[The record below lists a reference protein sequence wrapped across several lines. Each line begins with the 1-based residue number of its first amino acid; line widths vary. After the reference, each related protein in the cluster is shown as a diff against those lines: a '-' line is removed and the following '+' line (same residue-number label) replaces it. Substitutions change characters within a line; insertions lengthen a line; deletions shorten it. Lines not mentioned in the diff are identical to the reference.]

1 MKTTASRAARRIAL
15 LYLLCAGIWLGFAD
29 QFMTMFV
36 SEPRRLMWW
45 QTSIDLGFIVVT
57 TLLLYVAL
65 RYELMERQRADT
77 HTQNQLAMLQAL
89 YTGAR
94 QLSAS
99 LDVSLLAKSVTRSCV
114 EHFGAR
120 LAWLGCADADGAVR
134 PLGFFPGDSRYMRD
148 LEVRWDESPIGQ
160 GPTGRAIRSGEPV
173 IIADIL
179 TDPRMLPWRQLAQS
193 EGMRTSAALPLSG
206 HDKIIGVFSV
216 YSDQPGFFIPERME
230 FFQAYAQQAGATM
243 ENALLHAQ
251 VRHNADDLQRRVE
264 ERTAQLEESN
274 EALEIFTHSVS
285 HDLRAPLRGIQGFVQ
300 ALQQDYAGQLDARG
314 QEYTRRII
322 TAATRMDKMIQDLF
336 DFSRLSS
343 ADLTRKPVMLST
355 VVAEALEQLQTERQ
369 QRGADITISGELP
382 AVLGHHATLV
392 QVVSN
397 LLSNAIK
404 FVAAGITPR
413 VRVWCEPR
421 TPGIRLWVED
431 NGIGI
436 AVEQQA
442 LIFKMFERLHGEET
456 FSGSGVGL
464 AIVCKGMERLGG
476 SAGVESAQGSGS
488 RFWVELPAANGS

>member
-1 MKTTASRAARRIAL
+1 MKTAASRAARHIAL
-15 LYLLCAGIWLGFAD
+15 LYLLCAGIWLGFSD
-29 QFMTMFV
+29 MLLTLFV
-36 SEPRRLMWW
+36 SDPHRLMWW
-45 QTSIDLGFIVVT
+45 QGSIDLGFIAVT
-57 TLLLYVAL
+57 TLLLYMAW
-65 RYELMERQRADT
+65 RYKLMARERADT

-94 QLSAS
+94 QLSES

-120 LAWLGCADADGAVR
+120 LAWLGHTDADGAVR
-134 PLGFFPGDSRYMRD
+134 PLGFFPADNQYMRD

-160 GPTGRAIRSGEPV
+160 GPTGRAIRLGEPV
-173 IIADIL
+173 IICDIL
-179 TDPRMLPWRQLAQS
+179 TDPRMLPWRQAAQS
-193 EGMRTSAALPLSG
+193 EGMRTSAAFPLPG
-206 HDKIIGVFSV
+206 HGKIIGAFSV
-216 YSDQPGFFIPERME
+216 YSDQPGFFTPERME

-243 ENALLHAQ
+243 ENALLYDQ
-251 VRHNADDLQRRVE
+251 VRQNADDLQRRVL
-264 ERTAQLEESN
+264 ERTAQLEETN

-285 HDLRAPLRGIQGFVQ
+285 HDLRAPLRGIQGFTQ

-322 TAATRMDKMIQDLF
+322 TAAARMDKMIQDLF
-336 DFSRLSS
+336 NFSRLSS

-369 QRGADITISGELP
+369 QRGAEITVSGELP

-392 QVVSN
+392 QIVSN

-404 FVAAGITPR
+404 FVAAGVTPR
-413 VRVWCEPR
+413 ARVWCETR
-421 TPGIRLWVED
+421 APGVRLWVED

-436 AVEQQA
+436 AAEQQA
-442 LIFKMFERLHGEET
+442 LIFRMFERLHGEET
-456 FSGSGVGL
+456 FSGSGIGL

-476 SAGVESAQGSGS
+476 CAGVESDPGAGS
-488 RFWVELPAANGS
+488 RFWVELPAADGS